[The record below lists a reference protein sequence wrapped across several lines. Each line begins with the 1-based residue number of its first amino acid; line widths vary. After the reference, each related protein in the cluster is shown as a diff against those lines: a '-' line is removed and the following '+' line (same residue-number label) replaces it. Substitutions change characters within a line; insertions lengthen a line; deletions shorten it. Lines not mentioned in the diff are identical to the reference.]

1 MAAKNK
7 AEYKGFEK
15 GDICV
20 RKGRL
25 CVITKINWDITPPDV
40 TVKMQD
46 TGDIVGTEF
55 SRLERPSD
63 EDMLKM
69 PMIYPTL
76 LQSYPCTKTIQSK
89 PQSTNNR
96 KRSYFD
102 TFFEERK
109 KKYSSKSNSNSSSNH
124 NHKNIKCNNIPQ
136 ITSNLNNNTNKN
148 KPKTFEDLLLNACN
162 NNNGYNEYNSPP
174 KKRTKLS
181 HHSPQ
186 GWCCNA
192 CTVENPDMDGNKC
205 YLCGTGR
212 TFEEKIKYPNV
223 NPIILSNDNKEND
236 NNDNN
241 DEKKEDNNNANINI
255 NEIRFMT
262 WNVWF
267 NEELQVIERMNAI
280 GNIINKHAP
289 DIICFQEITP
299 LILDIFQNSEW
310 YKMNGYTSTRLP
322 THGSFEGFRYFNVI
336 MTKHEFLRD
345 SIEFKLFDNTQMGR
359 HLIITPIKIN
369 NKIIYSATTHL
380 ESPVGQYMG
389 GKK

>member
-69 PMIYPTL
+69 PM
-76 LQSYPCTKTIQSK
+76 
-89 PQSTNNR
+89 
-96 KRSYFD
+96 
-102 TFFEERK
+102 
-109 KKYSSKSNSNSSSNH
+109 
-124 NHKNIKCNNIPQ
+124 
-136 ITSNLNNNTNKN
+136 
-148 KPKTFEDLLLNACN
+148 
-162 NNNGYNEYNSPP
+162 
-174 KKRTKLS
+174 
-181 HHSPQ
+181 